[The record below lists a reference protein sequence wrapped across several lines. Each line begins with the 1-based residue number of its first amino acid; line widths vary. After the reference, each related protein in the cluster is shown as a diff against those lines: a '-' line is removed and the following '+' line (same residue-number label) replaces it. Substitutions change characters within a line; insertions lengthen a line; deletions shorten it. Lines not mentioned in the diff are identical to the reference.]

1 MLISHQP
8 RANRQGMGIAVR
20 GCAAVLLT
28 RVRERTRRFGRTAA
42 LLVREKLGNYGT
54 HEVSQLFASL
64 PIGPESIRQPVGI
77 SR

>member
-28 RVRERTRRFGRTAA
+28 RVREGHEGLERTAA
-42 LLVREKLGNYGT
+42 LLVREKLGNY
-54 HEVSQLFASL
+54 
-64 PIGPESIRQPVGI
+64 
-77 SR
+77 

>member
-20 GCAAVLLT
+20 GVVPLFYSRACA
-28 RVRERTRRFGRTAA
+28 REHEGLGRTAA

-54 HEVSQLFASL
+54 HKVSQLLS
-64 PIGPESIRQPVGI
+64 GI
-77 SR
+77 LIANSTGGLQSAI

>member
-20 GCAAVLLT
+20 GVVPLFYSRACA
-28 RVRERTRRFGRTAA
+28 REHEGLGRTAA
-42 LLVREKLGNYGT
+42 LLVREKLGNYRT

-64 PIGPESIRQPVGI
+64 PIGP
-77 SR
+77 